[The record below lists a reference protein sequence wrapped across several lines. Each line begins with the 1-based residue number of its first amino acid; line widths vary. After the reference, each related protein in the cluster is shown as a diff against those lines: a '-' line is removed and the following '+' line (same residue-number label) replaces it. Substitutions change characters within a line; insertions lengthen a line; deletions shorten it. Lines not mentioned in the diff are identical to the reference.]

1 MHSDAGSSAAYR
13 QENVAMDKGSEFRN
27 LTDEELNAVTGGA
40 DESWWSGTDE
50 VAEFKQLALELAR
63 CCGVLG
69 PTFRWDNWTG
79 MAHSALQVRG
89 DLFWMR
95 GEGMTNLEHFDWE
108 IRELTNEE
116 LIFVTGGA
124 DSSNNNKLPIAQA
137 RTTVKDAH
145 DRYANVEIV
154 YLR

>member
-1 MHSDAGSSAAYR
+1 
-13 QENVAMDKGSEFRN
+13 
-27 LTDEELNAVTGGA
+27 
-40 DESWWSGTDE
+40 
-50 VAEFKQLALELAR
+50 
-63 CCGVLG
+63 
-69 PTFRWDNWTG
+69 
-79 MAHSALQVRG
+79 
-89 DLFWMR
+89 
-95 GEGMTNLEHFDWE
+95 MTNLEHFDWE